1 MCLCVLIYGQNIL
14 VKDGDKGI
22 LGSMKA
28 RIKADSKL
36 GLRPVNNSGIDSAH
50 RLMYLYDP
58 KNGSRKELLDY
69 ISEKAPNEQ
78 STVWR
83 VLNSLAELLPKS
95 KDMKDSELA
104 IGLLSNQE
112 NLLREAKNR
121 EESSGVQS
129 TLDFE

>member
-1 MCLCVLIYGQNIL
+1 
-14 VKDGDKGI
+14 
-22 LGSMKA
+22 MKT

-36 GLRPVNNSGIDSAH
+36 GLRPVNNSGIDIAQ

-58 KNGSRKELLDY
+58 KNGTRTELLNY
-69 ISEKAPNEQ
+69 ISDKAPNAQ

-95 KDMKDSELA
+95 KDMKDYELA

-121 EESSGVQS
+121 EDSSGVQS